1 MARHFKILNNNFYC
15 HTLELGSIA
24 ILIQEYED
32 GAYELEGKGTFDS
45 QPIKQDVHKKDCEE
59 IFLYIYDDEVDGG
72 KFNLYEAEEVVV
84 LDNYFMKNSI
94 GYEFDG
100 GLYINEKYVESDT
113 VFSTVSCSNGDEYIP
128 FLYDVSETKNLKE
141 YEEIH
146 NIILN
151 DSINKL

>member
-1 MARHFKILNNNFYC
+1 M
-15 HTLELGSIA
+15 
-24 ILIQEYED
+24 
-32 GAYELEGKGTFDS
+32 GKRCPSTGCWPRPHS
-45 QPIKQDVHKKDCEE
+45 AKA
-59 IFLYIYDDEVDGG
+59 VDGG

-84 LDNYFMKNSI
+84 LDSYFMKNSI

-100 GLYINEKYVESDT
+100 GLYINEKYVESDA

-128 FLYDVSETKNLKE
+128 FLYDVSETKNIKE